1 MEIELKI
8 NTDEGFKSQIIDVSS
23 EVYEELK
30 NFAKEQ
36 GCSVEQVIKF
46 ILMKELKQYVS

>member
-8 NTDEGFKSQIIDVSS
+8 NTDEGIKSQIIDVSS

-30 NFAKEQ
+30 IFAKEHN
-36 GCSVEQVIKF
+36 CSVEQVIKF
-46 ILMKELKQYVS
+46 ILMNQLKQYVS